1 MNTPRTDRHPLQVAV
16 VLLCKKWKPLV
27 LWALRNGPMRFNPL
41 QRALVGITPKVLI
54 DQLRELERHRLIE
67 RHVEA
72 TRAKHVS
79 YALTP
84 LGESC
89 VSALTALNGWGEH
102 YLTNHARRP
111 GDQTTS
117 AARPGPGK
125 ATPTDDGAAERGNR
139 PWQDRPR
146 DLPNEPDGDAPP
158 SRR

>member
-1 MNTPRTDRHPLQVAV
+1 MPTPRTDRHPLQVAV

-41 QRALVGITPKVLI
+41 HRALVGITPKVLI

-72 TRAKHVS
+72 TRVKHVS
-79 YALTP
+79 YALTT

-89 VSALTALNGWGEH
+89 VSALTALNAWGED
-102 YLTNHARRP
+102 YLTNHTRRP
-111 GDQTTS
+111 ADQPTS
-117 AARPGPGK
+117 PPRPGPDRASASGEG
-125 ATPTDDGAAERGNR
+125 GAGTGTR
-139 PWQDRPR
+139 PWTDRPR
-146 DLPNEPDGDAPP
+146 DLPNEPDADAPP